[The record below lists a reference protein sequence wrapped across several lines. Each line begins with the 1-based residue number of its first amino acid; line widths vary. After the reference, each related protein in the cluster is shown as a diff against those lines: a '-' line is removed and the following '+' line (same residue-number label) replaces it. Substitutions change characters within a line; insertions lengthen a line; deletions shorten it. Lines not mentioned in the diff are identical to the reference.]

1 MSEEVQMR
9 QPARSGFS
17 LPGLV
22 EQLDEMIGR
31 FPTSVTLLIL
41 RVTVAIPFWRSGLT
55 KWNGFLDLSDSAVFL
70 FAEEFKLHLFGTEV
84 AYPMPKLMAFLSGSA
99 EIILPLLLVV
109 GLGTRFAA
117 LGILAMTAVIQ
128 LTIPDGW
135 LSYHLPWA
143 AMALALM
150 TYGAGRLSA
159 DYAVARAYGR

>member
-1 MSEEVQMR
+1 MSEAMQTHR
-9 QPARSGFS
+9 PTGASLSLSGAVDQ
-17 LPGLV
+17 LV
-22 EQLDEMIGR
+22 RLLGR
-31 FPTSVTLLIL
+31 FPTSVTLLVL
-41 RVTVAIPFWRSGLT
+41 RVTLAIPFWRSGLT

-99 EIILPLLLVV
+99 EIILPILLVV

-159 DYAVARAYGR
+159 DYAVARVFGR